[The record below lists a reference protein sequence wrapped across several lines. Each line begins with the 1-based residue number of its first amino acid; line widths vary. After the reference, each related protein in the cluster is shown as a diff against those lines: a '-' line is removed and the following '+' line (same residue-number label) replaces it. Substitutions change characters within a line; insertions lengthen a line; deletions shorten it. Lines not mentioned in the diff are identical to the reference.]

1 MDSKKNS
8 VTFSK
13 EGTFCI
19 HDTIPMQG
27 FYVDKSGIIY
37 YDGEH
42 LLDESKF
49 DAHPK
54 RRNEYAGK
62 YPQDEQSKADAV
74 LMAKKVNVALVEK
87 FMPAARGLAQVWDDI
102 YQEGRMS
109 AKKTNSSPGH
119 INLIPNK
126 DCAVKIK
133 SKDGEEILEINL
145 DKTIS
150 ILGETFELEKLKDC
164 LVNNL
169 KSDNVGALLVHDT
182 GGLKSTGVDMSQA
195 NIICLE
201 SPSFEFDP
209 NFIQQLTD
217 KIAEQ
222 QQSQITLL
230 EIQVDSLQS
239 QINVAN
245 AVKIEEAFEDEKF
258 DSFKNRAKETLKEA
272 YAVIEDMEG
281 LDMLHQAKAI
291 KEALLAENRRQLVL
305 THEKVR
311 GRLERLQAVKETEET
326 RSGWP
331 IKRIIFAVVL
341 IVLAAIYG
349 PVILALIF

>member
-62 YPQDEQSKADAV
+62 YPQDEQAKADAV

-102 YQEGRMS
+102 YQEGKMRN
-109 AKKTNSSPGH
+109 KRPI
-119 INLIPNK
+119 INLSN
-126 DCAVKIK
+126 
-133 SKDGEEILEINL
+133 EINL
-145 DKTIS
+145 SRGS
-150 ILGETFELEKLKDC
+150 IL
-164 LVNNL
+164 
-169 KSDNVGALLVHDT
+169 VHNA

>member
-1 MDSKKNS
+1 MAGMGCSFDKKNS
-8 VTFSK
+8 ITFSK
-13 EGTFCI
+13 EGNHYI
-19 HDTIPMQG
+19 HDTIPKQG

-102 YQEGRMS
+102 YQEGKMRN
-109 AKKTNSSPGH
+109 KKPTGSM
-119 INLIPNK
+119 
-126 DCAVKIK
+126 
-133 SKDGEEILEINL
+133 
-145 DKTIS
+145 
-150 ILGETFELEKLKDC
+150 
-164 LVNNL
+164 LV
-169 KSDNVGALLVHDT
+169 SDT
-182 GGLKSTGVDMSQA
+182 GGLKSTRVDISQA
-195 NIICLE
+195 TIACLE
-201 SPSFEFDP
+201 SPLLEFDP

-239 QINVAN
+239 QINLAN
-245 AVKIEEAFEDEKF
+245 SINIEEAFEDEKF
-258 DSFKNRAKETLKEA
+258 DSFKSRAKEILKET

-291 KEALLAENRRQLVL
+291 KEALLTENRKQLVL

-311 GRLERLQAVKETEET
+311 ERLERLQSSNKETEET
-326 RSGWP
+326 QSGWP
-331 IKRIIFAVVL
+331 IKRIIFAAVL
-341 IVLAAIYG
+341 IILAAIYG
-349 PVILALIF
+349 PAILALIF